1 MLMEQV
7 ELMGGQLTVS
17 SREHHGSTF
26 TFVLPYK
33 VSPES
38 DNSDDPDEFSDMDG
52 HVVDPHDEDI
62 SSGVFIFGPRTLG
75 SLFSSSS
82 SSRAQNFLPNCV
94 ALNGSHKLN
103 GFSEDPNPFT
113 GSSMSSREVTSLEDA
128 CLAVDG
134 ACSAVDGAETP
145 CQQETSIRQSSDS
158 NYKVTNCSEIQSQHK
173 ENGQFHDPFMVSTCS
188 SRVESEEA
196 SEKVRPKDSQEEVEM
211 QERSERSSQCSSSKG
226 QEIIRSKLK
235 PKILLVEDNK
245 INVMVA
251 QSMMTRFGHNID
263 VVNNGVEAVRA
274 VQSRSYDLILMV
286 SLQEQNLFLFVI
298 NDLAVNFHDSMCYL
312 YHKIIVGSSY
322 VESSYCLH
330 FTVLVSTMSIII
342 PYLSIF
348 PPISFRL
355 EPLLTCPTRFIPCLT
370 FL

>member
-173 ENGQFHDPFMVSTCS
+173 ENGQFQDPFMVSTCS

-330 FTVLVSTMSIII
+330 FYCS
-342 PYLSIF
+342 
-348 PPISFRL
+348 
-355 EPLLTCPTRFIPCLT
+355 C
-370 FL
+370 

>member
-52 HVVDPHDEDI
+52 HAVDPHDEDI

-103 GFSEDPNPFT
+103 GFSEDPNPFPR
-113 GSSMSSREVTSLEDA
+113 SCMSSREVTSLEDA
-128 CLAVDG
+128 CSAVDG
-134 ACSAVDGAETP
+134 ACSAVDGAKTP
-145 CQQETSIRQSSDS
+145 CQQETSIRQCSDS

-173 ENGQFHDPFMVSTCS
+173 ENGQFQDPFKVSTCS

-196 SEKVRPKDSQEEVEM
+196 SEKVRPKDSQEVEM

-263 VVNNGVEAVRA
+263 VVSNGVEAVRA
-274 VQSRSYDLILMV
+274 VQSCSYDLILMV
-286 SLQEQNLFLFVI
+286 SLLEQNLFLSVI
-298 NDLAVNFHDSMCYL
+298 NDLAVNFQDSMCYL

-322 VESSYCLH
+322 VESLYCLH
-330 FTVLVSTMSIII
+330 IYCS
-342 PYLSIF
+342 
-348 PPISFRL
+348 
-355 EPLLTCPTRFIPCLT
+355 C
-370 FL
+370 

>member
-103 GFSEDPNPFT
+103 GFSEDPNPFP

-173 ENGQFHDPFMVSTCS
+173 ENGQFQDPFMVSTCS

-330 FTVLVSTMSIII
+330 FYCS
-342 PYLSIF
+342 
-348 PPISFRL
+348 
-355 EPLLTCPTRFIPCLT
+355 C
-370 FL
+370 